1 MEFKILR
8 RQRHLKGAFAFF
20 ETSARLT
27 QLAHFVKCGRTLLEV
42 KFTRNTSKFKNNIR
56 LFTFS
61 VNHEIR
67 QFLEVAV
74 QYPIYINAN
83 AMLSDGEIWR
93 PLPDEGYRPEKL
105 WAGMGWEE

>member
-1 MEFKILR
+1 MWANSLRGEF
-8 RQRHLKGAFAFF
+8 
-20 ETSARLT
+20 
-27 QLAHFVKCGRTLLEV
+27 V
-42 KFTRNTSKFKNNIR
+42 RNTSKFKNNIR